1 MYIWG
6 GGGLL
11 HGPTIGGR
19 IFRAGSSFHVG
30 SFLHGDYHSMGF
42 RHFLDI
48 S

>member
-1 MYIWG
+1 M

-11 HGPTIGGR
+11 RGPAIGYR
-19 IFRAGSSFHVG
+19 IFGAGSSFHVG

-42 RHFLDI
+42 RHFPDT